1 MKTPW
6 SELRSR
12 FSDRSLGLFSV
23 AYALVFGT
31 GAAAAFAFGKFLL
44 GVLLAAF
51 ACGVY
56 ARFTRRKKTR
66 RSDA

>member
-1 MKTPW
+1 MFF
-6 SELRSR
+6 L
-12 FSDRSLGLFSV
+12 

-51 ACGVY
+51 AFGVY
-56 ARFTRRKKTR
+56 ARFTRRKKTG